1 MKIRRLSNARLSSL
15 ACWKG
20 EPSSRIQLQR
30 GMKAAPGVTPLNS
43 SLLTPLSPASAPDLE
58 PLRVVPLSTSSR
70 NSRGKNCLDISMVGP
85 VRLRSAEHPLTDGIS
100 PRGPRAMPNMLQR
113 VAAQVREGIQREP
126 GSTGS
131 QTTGFRSLE
140 RASSPSAYGFVF
152 IAGVMTDPFM
162 EREEGRRVPP
172 RAR

>member
-1 MKIRRLSNARLSSL
+1 
-15 ACWKG
+15 
-20 EPSSRIQLQR
+20 
-30 GMKAAPGVTPLNS
+30 
-43 SLLTPLSPASAPDLE
+43 
-58 PLRVVPLSTSSR
+58 
-70 NSRGKNCLDISMVGP
+70 
-85 VRLRSAEHPLTDGIS
+85 
-100 PRGPRAMPNMLQR
+100 MPNMLQR

-152 IAGVMTDPFM
+152 IAGVMTDPFL